1 MTKQLVPL
9 MASALTLRDAPRV
22 RLAPLTPLSSL
33 AGRRRCLI
41 ICMLTRTI
49 APLAALAA
57 LAAGGEAA
65 PVTVRL
71 VSRQA

>member
-9 MASALTLRDAPRV
+9 MASALTLHNAPRV

-57 LAAGGEAA
+57 GGEAA

-71 VSRQA
+71 VSKQA